1 VYRESTINS
10 IKENKKSLV
19 FLSLSIFLV
28 GLWGYLS
35 EVGFYW
41 YTDAVI
47 LLMAAVVVLQV
58 ALMVFSNIIGLIFS
72 IFTDPIKAMSRS
84 LKYIC
89 RFFTTVFFIFGVI
102 AFLDGFGVYPF
113 LDAFGI

>member
-1 VYRESTINS
+1 MYRESTVNS
-10 IKENKKSLV
+10 IKENKHSLA
-19 FLSLSIFLV
+19 FLLLSILLV

-35 EVGFYW
+35 EVGFCW

-47 LLMAAVVVLQV
+47 LLMVAAVILQV

-72 IFTDPIKAMSRS
+72 FFTDPIKAMNRS

-89 RFFTTVFFIFGVI
+89 RFFATVFFIFGVI